1 VRVIR
6 TATVA
11 AAAAAAAAAVGTAAT
26 GTATARHTAALRL
39 EVTEWA
45 VVPSAGVLPA
55 GRVRVTVANVGV
67 LRHELAIVRTRRW
80 GDAQPRARRGAVG
93 DPLLVAPGATAAETV
108 TLAPG
113 SYLAYDDLPAHAA
126 ARAAVAFTVR

>member
-45 VVPSAGVLPA
+45 VVPSAGLIPA
-55 GRVRVTVANVGV
+55 GRVRITVANVGV
-67 LRHELAIVRTRRW
+67 LRHQLVIAHTRRW
-80 GDAQPRARRGAVG
+80 GDAQPQARRGAVG
-93 DPLLVAPGATAAETV
+93 EPLLVKPGATAAETV
-108 TLAPG
+108 TLTPG
-113 SYLAYDDLPAHAA
+113 SYVAYDDLPAHAA
-126 ARAAVAFTVR
+126 ARAAVAFSVR